1 MNENPMQDAC
11 PVTTPGTS
19 TAPLFQRA
27 EAWAANS
34 PAGPSFESDRS
45 TLGAVRKVVDRRP
58 LTAVGLAALGA
69 GTAAV
74 LAFRRTNGDG
84 EHAEESQIIDSDA
97 VAEAEGL
104 SCSVPAARDENLHST
119 GVQHTENSPAPIDTQ
134 EAQVEA
140 TKQHLEEN
148 EPSFLS
154 ELAMSAFS
162 ALVASFAAGKSNAK
176 QPGLLKTV
184 YQGRSMTAKSS
195 TAKSSAHPSNRFSS
209 RQAEPLPTGAAGG
222 EKTFPRPKHDRS
234 RTAPKSWWGL
244 IKTTFVDFFDD
255 KAPRLAAALAYYTV
269 FSIAPL
275 LLITIAV
282 AGTFMGDEDSTRSE
296 LRDSM
301 VPVLGATATD
311 AILGMVQGAS
321 RAGGGLVATLIGL
334 GALIFGASAVFA
346 QMKDALDTIWEVEPK
361 SGRGILGTIIDRARS
376 FLLVFLIGI
385 LLLSSM
391 FASTAINF
399 MSEHVSHIL
408 PVPNMVLH
416 LINVGIS
423 GTVLTLLFGVIFK
436 YLPDVEIQWKDVLV
450 GAFVTA
456 LLFLVGNYAIGLY
469 ISKAAIGSAY
479 GPAGT
484 ILIVLLWANYSAMIF
499 LLGAEF
505 TQAYALM
512 YGSQIQPSADAVAV
526 EKRQ

>member
-1 MNENPMQDAC
+1 MDDIPMQNAG
-11 PVTTPGTS
+11 PGPTAGTS
-19 TAPLFQRA
+19 AAPLFGRA
-27 EAWAANS
+27 EAWAANAE
-34 PAGPSFESDRS
+34 AGPNFESEPTKLNPVRQ
-45 TLGAVRKVVDRRP
+45 AVERRP
-58 LTAVGLAALGA
+58 WTAVGLAAVGA

-74 LAFRRTNGDG
+74 LALRKTDGHRRQNDHGRAI
-84 EHAEESQIIDSDA
+84 EPEAAEPEP
-97 VAEAEGL
+97 L
-104 SCSVPAARDENLHST
+104 SCPYPAAYAEYQDVAAVHREEHSR
-119 GVQHTENSPAPIDTQ
+119 APVEPVDTQ

-162 ALVASFAAGKSNAK
+162 AVLGSLAAGKKNGK
-176 QPGLLKTV
+176 QPGLLKAV
-184 YQGRSMTAKSS
+184 YRGRSMSAKSP
-195 TAKSSAHPSNRFSS
+195 AHPSVRLSS
-209 RQAEPLPTGAAGG
+209 RPAEPLPTGAAGG

-234 RTAPKSWWGL
+234 RTAPKSWWSL
-244 IKTTFVDFFDD
+244 IKTTFVDFFDN

-282 AGTFMGDEDSTRSE
+282 AGTFAGDEASTQSE

-311 AILGMVQGAS
+311 AILGMVEGAS

-361 SGRGILGTIIDRARS
+361 PGRGILGTVIDRARS

-408 PVPNMVLH
+408 PVPNMALH

-423 GTVLTLLFGVIFK
+423 ATVLTLLFGIIFK

-456 LLFLVGNYAIGLY
+456 LLFLIGNYAIGLY

-512 YGSQIQPSADAVAV
+512 YGSQIQPSADAMAV

>member
-1 MNENPMQDAC
+1 MDDIPMQNAG
-11 PVTTPGTS
+11 PGPTAGTS
-19 TAPLFQRA
+19 AAPLFGRA
-27 EAWAANS
+27 EAWAAN
-34 PAGPSFESDRS
+34 AETGPNFDSEPSKLDPVRQ
-45 TLGAVRKVVDRRP
+45 AVERRP
-58 LTAVGLAALGA
+58 WTAVGLAAVGA

-74 LAFRRTNGDG
+74 LALRRTDDHRKQNDHGRAI
-84 EHAEESQIIDSDA
+84 EPEAAEPERLTC
-97 VAEAEGL
+97 GY
-104 SCSVPAARDENLHST
+104 PAAHPEYQDVDYHDVDVLQQAEH
-119 GVQHTENSPAPIDTQ
+119 SPAPVDTQ

-162 ALVASFAAGKSNAK
+162 AVLASFAAGRKNGK
-176 QPGLLKTV
+176 QPGLLKAV
-184 YQGRSMTAKSS
+184 YRGRSMSTKSP
-195 TAKSSAHPSNRFSS
+195 AHPSVRLSS
-209 RQAEPLPTGAAGG
+209 QPAEPLPTGAAGG

-234 RTAPKSWWGL
+234 RTAPKSWWSL

-282 AGTFMGDEDSTRSE
+282 AGTFAGDEASTQSE

-311 AILGMVQGAS
+311 AILGMVEGAS

-361 SGRGILGTIIDRARS
+361 PGRGILGTIIDRARS

-408 PVPNMVLH
+408 PVPNMALH

-423 GTVLTLLFGVIFK
+423 ATVLTLLFGIIFK

-456 LLFLVGNYAIGLY
+456 LLFLIGNYAIGLY